1 MLTVHSAQAVAAVV
15 LEKFPAVHFKH
26 VPDPKWPLTVP
37 TGHAVQLPPS
47 GPSYPALHLH
57 PLQPCAEC
65 AFCGHAW
72 HVVAAVELE
81 YSPAEQSTHADDP
94 LAALNVPTG
103 HAEQA
108 LPSAPVYPC
117 ANHIRFDL
125 HSLVTMLLIHRT
137 R

>member
-1 MLTVHSAQAVAAVV
+1 MAAVV

-81 YSPAEQSTHADDP
+81 YSPAEPSTHADDP
-94 LAALNVPTG
+94 SAALNVPK
-103 HAEQA
+103 HV
-108 LPSAPVYPC
+108 SARLRRKGDMQQSEKDYDVQ
-117 ANHIRFDL
+117 
-125 HSLVTMLLIHRT
+125 
-137 R
+137 